1 MDVAPSRQESM
12 IGNVGSFRKL
22 CPIRFCPVRFC
33 VCVLYDEALAD
44 RVARSIES
52 QGDAFSELHVYQMTV
67 TQRHEVLH
75 GLYLERQVR

>member
-1 MDVAPSRQESM
+1 MDVASSRQESM
-12 IGNVGSFRKL
+12 IGNVGLFRKL

-52 QGDAFSELHVYQMTV
+52 QGELNVYQMTV

-75 GLYLERQVR
+75 GLYLER